1 MNYYKA
7 CNILNL
13 TEPLT
18 YKMLKHNYYLM
29 ALRFHPDKN
38 PDIEAKTKFQ
48 NILDAY
54 TYLSTYIGEIEDINQ
69 ETNIDS
75 KHHSYINILEQF
87 ISGML
92 EKNIDINKFL
102 PIVNNKYTDLSIKFL
117 KQLPKI
123 TLMQL
128 YKFINQ
134 YGELLNINTEVIN
147 KLNELVGIRTKNDT
161 IINLTPSLE
170 NLIND
175 EIYKVCHKEEIYYIP
190 LWHHELIYDLSD
202 NSLII
207 QCEPSLPDYIS
218 LDQYN
223 NLYVNLSTTI
233 HSILN
238 QDTITIN
245 IANKQY
251 ILPISE
257 LYIKKYQVYT
267 FKNIGI
273 ALVNTKNIYDIENR
287 GNIYVNIH
295 LTDIVDKT

>member
-1 MNYYKA
+1 
-7 CNILNL
+7 
-13 TEPLT
+13 
-18 YKMLKHNYYLM
+18 
-29 ALRFHPDKN
+29 
-38 PDIEAKTKFQ
+38 
-48 NILDAY
+48 
-54 TYLSTYIGEIEDINQ
+54 
-69 ETNIDS
+69 
-75 KHHSYINILEQF
+75 
-87 ISGML
+87 ML

-134 YGELLNINTEVIN
+134 YGDLLNINTEVIN
-147 KLNELVGIRTKNDT
+147 KLNELVDIRTKNDT